1 MAQPDFVPLNTANQV
16 RAPEVLPVP
25 RRWAADRPGEIAGL
39 RPPEGDRFG
48 SAGPDQ
54 GYGLKLAR
62 SLVHRLQLE
71 PDEHAA
77 DVVAGAMAI
86 GTKRAAL
93 FGRAPV
99 IYDFELAYTLFGFLG
114 HTIPEMVQYRREL
127 FEGASHHYWRQR
139 LIADLVPDKTLRLT
153 PAAVAAQLSEW
164 KLLFDFDAA
173 SS

>member
-1 MAQPDFVPLNTANQV
+1 MAQPDFVPLNSANKV
-16 RAPEVLPVP
+16 RAPETLPVP
-25 RRWAADRPGEIAGL
+25 QRWTPDRPGELTGM

-48 SAGPDQ
+48 TAGPDQ

-71 PDEHAA
+71 PGEHAE

-93 FGRAPV
+93 FGRGPV
-99 IYDFELAYTLFGFLG
+99 VYDFELAYTLFGFLG
-114 HTIPEMVQYRREL
+114 RTTPEMVQYRREL
-127 FEGASHHYWRQR
+127 FDGAHHHYWRQR

-153 PAAVAAQLSEW
+153 PAQVADQLSEW
-164 KLLFDFDAA
+164 KLLLDFDAA
-173 SS
+173 P

>member
-1 MAQPDFVPLNTANQV
+1 MAQPHFVPVNTANEV
-16 RAPEVLPVP
+16 RATDTLPP
-25 RRWAADRPGEIAGL
+25 ARRWAVDRPGEMEGM

-71 PDEHAA
+71 PGEHAA

-93 FGRAPV
+93 FGRGPV

-114 HTIPEMVQYRREL
+114 HTIPEMVEYRREL

-153 PAAVAAQLSEW
+153 PAQVAAQLAEW
-164 KLLFDFDAA
+164 KLLLDFDAT
-173 SS
+173 S